1 MIFVLVLIFAAIT
14 IAALA
19 FVAWPM
25 WRASAAAPKG
35 RPVLLAALAA
45 FVLGVAGGS
54 YVLVGHPVLALRSL
68 EGPNDTD
75 LRGLISKLAWRVRQ
89 SPNDPRAWLLL
100 GRGYLTLEDANDA
113 AGAFRRAAMLSPP
126 AQRPALMSA
135 YGEALTVAAMGT
147 VTPGAEAA
155 FKEALAGNPSDFAAR
170 FYLGQAYAARRDR
183 VHALQMWESLLADTP
198 PGAPWRE
205 ALLDRIA
212 MLKVG
217 SPPNIAAMVQ
227 GLADRLRSDPNDPA
241 GWRRLVKAYV
251 VLGQMDKARAALGDA
266 RHALAGDR
274 AQLAAL
280 DSEARALHLGK

>member
-1 MIFVLVLIFAAIT
+1 MTVVLVLIFAAIT
-14 IAALA
+14 IVALA

-25 WRASAAAPKG
+25 WRASAVAPKG

-45 FVLGVAGGS
+45 FVLGIAGGT
-54 YVLVGHPVLALRSL
+54 YVLVGHPMLALRSL
-68 EGPNDTD
+68 EGPKDTD

-89 SPNDPRAWLLL
+89 SPDDPRAWLLL

-126 AQRPALMSA
+126 AQRPAMMSA
-135 YGEALTVAAMGT
+135 YGEALTVAAMGA
-147 VTPGAEAA
+147 VTPDAEAA
-155 FKEALAGNPSDFAAR
+155 FKEALAGNPSDVAAR
-170 FYLGQAYAARRDR
+170 FYLGQAYAERHDR
-183 VHALQMWESLLADTP
+183 AHALQMWESLLADTP

-212 MLKVG
+212 MLRVG
-217 SPPNIAAMVQ
+217 SPPSIAAMVQ
-227 GLADRLRSDPNDPA
+227 GLADRLKAYPNDPV

-251 VLGQMDKARAALGDA
+251 VLGQIDKARAALDDA

-280 DSEARALHLGK
+280 ESEAHALRLGK